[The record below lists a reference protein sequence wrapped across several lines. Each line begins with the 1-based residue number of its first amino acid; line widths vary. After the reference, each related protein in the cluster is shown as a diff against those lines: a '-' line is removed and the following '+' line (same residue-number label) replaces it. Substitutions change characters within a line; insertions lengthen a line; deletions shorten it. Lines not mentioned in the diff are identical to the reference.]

1 MSDKDQDQKIDN
13 LKREN
18 RKFKREIGKLV
29 KERNGK

>member
-1 MSDKDQDQKIDN
+1 MSDKDQNQKIDN